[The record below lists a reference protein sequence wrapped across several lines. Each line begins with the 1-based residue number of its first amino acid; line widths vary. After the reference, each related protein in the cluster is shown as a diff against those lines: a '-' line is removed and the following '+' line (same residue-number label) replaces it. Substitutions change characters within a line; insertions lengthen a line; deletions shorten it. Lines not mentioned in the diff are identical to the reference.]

1 MNQIGSGK
9 VISTILKHE
18 AKATSYK
25 IALLRAIND
34 VVLAFPDLRNYNQ
47 DVAVPLKVLA
57 EYWVAYY
64 WPFVEQDKPIFQGQR
79 PKLNGETRNDMAF
92 RPALA
97 ALRLRWEQELETV
110 SRPSDGFFVINEM
123 RVARKRA
130 LYSQDFLKAYQQA
143 IREISK
149 TLEMPIRYAGP
160 GHWTV
165 FSQPVRYEELDGLAV
180 PVPRT
185 QNRDKCLVIQAE
197 LWQSF
202 QTLSLWVEALCIHEW
217 CLFAEGVEQGSTQQ
231 VDRGDIYRLLTDRP
245 DNRRPLTWERN
256 NIDLLLVEGHEFV
269 CPWTEKRIRSGVSYD
284 LDHLVPVSIY
294 PINELWNLVP
304 VDPYF
309 NSHVKRHYL
318 PSSNRLYQAS
328 QHLELAYQQYGVS
341 KALAKALREDVA
353 IRFLT
358 VSYNVTNFP
367 TLVTGAVV
375 KLIDQ
380 VAESRNIARF

>member
-1 MNQIGSGK
+1 MNRIGSGK
-9 VISTILKHE
+9 AISTILKHD
-18 AKATSYK
+18 AKVTSYK

-34 VVLAFPDLRNYNQ
+34 VVLSFPDLRNYNQ
-47 DVAVPLKVLA
+47 DVAVPLRVLA

-64 WPFVEQDKPIFQGQR
+64 WPFVDLNKPVFQGQR
-79 PKLNGETRNDMAF
+79 ANLHSETRNDIAF
-92 RPALA
+92 RPVLA
-97 ALRLRWEQELETV
+97 ALRLRWELELETV

-130 LYSQDFLKAYQQA
+130 LYSQDFLKTYQQA
-143 IREISK
+143 IRKISNA
-149 TLEMPIRYAGP
+149 LEMPIRYAGP
-160 GHWTV
+160 GNWTV
-165 FSQPVRYEELDGLAV
+165 FARPVRYEELDGLAV
-180 PVPRT
+180 STPGT
-185 QNRDKCLVIQAE
+185 QSNDKCVVIQAE

-202 QTLSLWVEALCIHEW
+202 QSLSLWVEALCIHEW
-217 CLFAEGVEQGSTQQ
+217 CLFSEGVEQGSTQQ

-269 CPWTEKRIRSGVSYD
+269 CPWTEKRIRSGVGYD

-304 VDPYF
+304 ADPHF

-318 PSSNRLYQAS
+318 PSCERLQQARQS
-328 QHLELAYQQYGVS
+328 LELAYQQYGVS

-358 VSYNVTNFP
+358 VGDNVTNFP

>member
-1 MNQIGSGK
+1 MEKVDSGK
-9 VISTILKHE
+9 VISTILKHD
-18 AKATSYK
+18 AKVTSYK

-34 VVLAFPDLRNYNQ
+34 VVLSFPDLRSYNQ

-57 EYWVAYY
+57 EYWVAYF
-64 WPFVEQDKPIFQGQR
+64 WPFVDPNKPIFQGQR
-79 PKLNGETRNDMAF
+79 AKLNGETRNDMAF
-92 RPALA
+92 RPTLA

-123 RVARKRA
+123 RVARKQA
-130 LYSQDFLKAYQQA
+130 LYSQDFLKAYREA

-160 GHWTV
+160 GNWTI
-165 FSQPVRYEELDGLAV
+165 FSQPVRYKELNGLAV
-180 PVPRT
+180 PVPGT
-185 QNRDKCLVIQAE
+185 QSDDKCLVIQAE

-217 CLFAEGVEQGSTQQ
+217 CLFSEGVGQESIQQ

-269 CPWTEKRIRSGVSYD
+269 CPWTENRIRSGVSYD

-304 VDPYF
+304 ADPHF

-318 PSSNRLYQAS
+318 PSSERLHQAR
-328 QHLELAYQQYGVS
+328 QHLELAYEQYGVS

-353 IRFLT
+353 IRFLS
-358 VSYNVTNFP
+358 VGYNVTNFP

-375 KLIDQ
+375 KLIGQ